1 MGNIRKELEN
11 RLRVKFQSYFQNSTK
26 EKMINRLEEL
36 SQDESKASFSL
47 SRQAQDKLKEFD
59 ERIERLW
66 YQLNNYNQN
75 KWNK

>member
-1 MGNIRKELEN
+1 MKNLN
-11 RLRVKFQSYFQNSTK
+11 FKFCKYC
-26 EKMINRLEEL
+26 
-36 SQDESKASFSL
+36 
-47 SRQAQDKLKEFD
+47 RQPKHKLMVGLLPTGEVTILCKDCD